1 MSYISLDHQIVDI
14 FIRDL
19 HVVEFQCLHS
29 FLGLVPIHQGQRVG
43 ENGSLVK
50 AMFTLL

>member
-14 FIRDL
+14 FTRDL
-19 HVVEFQCLHS
+19 HVVKFQCLHS
-29 FLGLVPIHQGQRVG
+29 FLGLPIHQGQRMG